1 MTSSLLA
8 SLLGLAALLS
18 GCDSFYENKLNR
30 TPDPFEA
37 IRNIDLSPRFPGQG
51 EASRPP
57 PKRGPG
63 ASYYGRDP
71 GDADAAGATAI
82 QPTANGDG
90 YELNFENAPVT
101 TVAKVI
107 IGDILGAGYTI
118 DPRIQG
124 TVTIASGR
132 PIPKKDLVYV
142 LENALR
148 ISNVVLVPDASGY
161 RLIPAADAA
170 GTGRTST
177 PGHDEPGYG
186 TTVVPLQFAAAPA
199 ILKLLDSFALK
210 AGVARADAGRNL
222 IVIQGSGPERQSA
235 VETVL
240 SFDVDWMKG
249 QSVGV
254 YPLESATPE
263 AIIAEMEKI
272 METGEGGL
280 NQALVK
286 FQPIA
291 RLNAVLVVTK
301 KPNLL
306 RTAATWITRLD
317 KSNTAAAGVRV
328 YRLRYAS
335 ARQVSFVLNDIFGTR
350 SGSGLDSAA
359 NQLAPGGGV
368 ITSGSDRQAFFDVPP
383 GGRVASQVTP
393 TGGGLGGGSF
403 GGGGGSFGGGG
414 GGPFGGGSGGGGT
427 FGGAGGQTGLG
438 GGLGGGV
445 GGAGTQLT
453 SPGAVAGERG
463 QQGQQPPSVVAPGI
477 RITADVANNSLL
489 ILANQENY
497 RLIEQTLRQID
508 RPQLQVAI
516 NATIAE
522 ITLNNDLRYGVQYMI
537 QSGDIGYAKDKG
549 SFGLQNNG
557 PASAMSN
564 IISRVLP
571 GANLLLGP
579 EGNPRVIL
587 DALRAITDVKVL
599 STPSLVVMD
608 NQAATLQVGDQVPIA
623 TQSATILTN
632 PNTPLVNTIDYR
644 NTGVILRVLPRINVN
659 GNVILDIEQEIS
671 NIAPNANAET
681 LTPTV
686 SQRRIKSS
694 IAVATGQAVLLGGLI
709 SDRQERGRSGIPI
722 LEELPGVGDA
732 FSKNTRTT
740 HRTELIIFIQPQIIR
755 DSVDAYKVAEELRAK
770 LRGTV
775 ESSFP
780 PGPSLR
786 RDPNLVR

>member
-1 MTSSLLA
+1 VTSCVLAGLAGLTSLLT
-8 SLLGLAALLS
+8 S
-18 GCDSFYENKLNR
+18 CDSFYENRLNR

-37 IRNIDLSPRFPGQG
+37 IRNLDLEPRFPRGA
-51 EASRPP
+51 EAPRPP
-57 PKRGPG
+57 PK
-63 ASYYGRDP
+63 ASRSANYYGREDK
-71 GDADAAGATAI
+71 DADTPDAAPVK
-82 QPTANGDG
+82 PTANGEG

-107 IGDILGAGYTI
+107 IGDLLGSGYTI
-118 DPRIQG
+118 DPRVQG
-124 TVTIASGR
+124 TITIASGR
-132 PIPKKDLVYV
+132 PIPKKDLIFV

-148 ISNVVLVPDASGY
+148 VSNVVLVPDAAGY
-161 RLIPAADAA
+161 RLIPAGDAV
-170 GTGRTST
+170 GSGRTSAA
-177 PGHDEPGYG
+177 GRDEPGFG
-186 TTVVPLQFAAAPA
+186 ITVVPLHFASSQA

-210 AGVARADAGRNL
+210 AGVARADSGRNL
-222 IVIQGSGPERQSA
+222 IIIQGSGPERQTA

-240 SFDVDWMKG
+240 SFDVDWMRG

-263 AIIAEMEKI
+263 AIIAELEKI

-280 NQALVK
+280 NQTLVK
-286 FQPIA
+286 FQPVA

-317 KSNTAAAGVRV
+317 KSSSAAGGVRV

-335 ARQVSFVLNDIFGTR
+335 ARQVAIVLNDIFGTR
-350 SGSGLDSAA
+350 SGSGLDSPA
-359 NQLAPGGGV
+359 NQIAPGAGV
-368 ITSGSDRQAFFDVPP
+368 TTSGSERQAFFDVPP
-383 GGRVASQVTP
+383 GGRLPSQVTP
-393 TGGGLGGGSF
+393 TTP
-403 GGGGGSFGGGG
+403 GG
-414 GGPFGGGSGGGGT
+414 GGPLG
-427 FGGAGGQTGLG
+427 GGAGGLLG
-438 GGLGGGV
+438 GGAGGPLGGGAGGPLGA
-445 GGAGTQLT
+445 GGAGALS
-453 SPGAVAGERG
+453 SPGAVAGDRG
-463 QQGQQPPSVVAPGI
+463 QGGQAPPTVVAPGI

-516 NATIAE
+516 HATIAE

-537 QSGDIGYAKDKG
+537 QSQDVGYAKDKG
-549 SFGLQNNG
+549 SFGLQNNLPG
-557 PASAMSN
+557 TTTPN
-564 IISRVLP
+564 LIGRVLP

-579 EGNPRVIL
+579 EGNPRIIL

-608 NQAATLQVGDQVPIA
+608 NQVAILQVGDQVPIA

-644 NTGVILRVLPRINVN
+644 NTGVILRVLPRVNAN

-709 SDRQERGRSGIPI
+709 SDRQERGRSGVPI
-722 LEELPGVGDA
+722 LEELPVVGDA
-732 FSKNTRTT
+732 FSKNTRAT

-775 ESSFP
+775 ENQFP